1 MNAPLEGSI
10 AIPAAIAAASSEN
23 VSVSAG
29 SSSVAVA
36 VNDSRVSS
44 STVLLP
50 IAPSSGASCS
60 GSIVIETVAGVL
72 PKASPSNTLKAKLSG
87 ALEFR
92 IGV

>member
-23 VSVSAG
+23 VRLLG
-29 SSSVAVA
+29 GRSSSVAVA

-50 IAPSSGASCS
+50 IAPRFGALLTSLTVME
-60 GSIVIETVAGVL
+60 IVSESVPPFPSDTVIVAGNV
-72 PKASPSNTLKAKLSG
+72 PGP
-87 ALEFR
+87 
-92 IGV
+92 